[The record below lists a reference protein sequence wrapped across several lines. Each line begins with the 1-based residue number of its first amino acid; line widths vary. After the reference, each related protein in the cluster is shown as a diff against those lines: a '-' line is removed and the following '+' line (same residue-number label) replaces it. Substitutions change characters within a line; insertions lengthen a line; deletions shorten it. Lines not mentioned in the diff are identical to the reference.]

1 MRAAMVLLACT
12 PPVGCAADIRKAA
25 SSATLHPSVHLLGGD
40 QVQVQGQVSCRQGWL
55 EQFVCGRGSREHESL
70 VVTDAPPSVIHAAL
84 LAAGL
89 VPGSPGAW
97 KANAAGGVDA
107 VPPSGDAVEVLVQW
121 RLDGRDRI
129 EPIQAWTERVR
140 GGDAAAEPEFVF
152 AGSRFDPA
160 PAGEVYAADRSGSV
174 VGLVTFGDEVVAMRQ
189 VLPDQVDV
197 APPAWRARTSAM
209 PLEGHPVTVILRRRM
224 VP

>member
-1 MRAAMVLLACT
+1 VT
-12 PPVGCAADIRKAA
+12 
-25 SSATLHPSVHLLGGD
+25 SLHPGVQLHGGD
-40 QVQVQGQVSCRQGWL
+40 QVHVQGQVSCRHGWL
-55 EQFVCGRGSREHESL
+55 EQFVCARGSREHESL

-89 VPGSPGAW
+89 TPGSPGTW

-107 VPPSGDAVEVLVQW
+107 VPPVGDAVEVLVQW
-121 RLDGRDRI
+121 HQDGLDRI
-129 EPIQAWTERVR
+129 TPIQIWAERVR
-140 GGDAAAEPEFVF
+140 GGGAVAEPEFVF

-160 PAGEVYAADRSGSV
+160 PAGQVYAADRSGSV

-189 VLPDQVDV
+189 VVPDQVDL
-197 APPAWRARTSAM
+197 APPVWRARTSAM
-209 PLEGHPVTVILRRRM
+209 PAEGHPVTVILRRRA